1 VHINGAIFF
10 SSGIRFVY
18 SIDPLNVSNIQIT
31 HRVEYGS
38 FSWLATDGS
47 ECAWNANTWMYQLTF
62 VGALVAAS
70 VITETLIAFLISFT
84 WNVSLPI
91 SSISAFTLVT
101 LVTLVIVSVSV
112 AGHFD

>member
-70 VITETLIAFLISFT
+70 VITETLIAFFFSFT
-84 WNVSLPI
+84 RNVSLCI
-91 SSISAFTLVT
+91 SSVSTLAA
-101 LVTLVIVSVSV
+101 LVALVVV
-112 AGHFD
+112 AGIGVVVSGHF